1 MTWFRLLALATITV
15 VYGLIVFGGIV
26 RITDSGMGCGPEWP
40 LCNGE
45 VVPSTWSLETTL
57 EYLHRVIAL
66 SVIIFTGLLLI
77 AGWRL
82 RHQHRWFFLLPV
94 IAVTFVMIQSGLGA
108 ITVLLDLH
116 AEVTTAH
123 HALAQIF
130 LGTLIVLGVLT
141 YRSRLSGGQAHR
153 PPGRS
158 RVTRAGIIAGVA
170 TMALLLAGAYTAT
183 TGAGYACPEWPLCS
197 GYFFP
202 GTGSTLVDTQL
213 IHRWLAV
220 ISALSIGYLIYEVYR
235 ERSDSSLMKN
245 LALGLGGLMLLQ
257 IIVGAANIWTQMH
270 DVFAALHVALATLI
284 WGLLVMTVSVDN
296 VVPAPVARTAEEI
309 EVSWPSHHPPTPS
322 PNSGRGG
329 GIGSD

>member
-1 MTWFRLLALATITV
+1 MRGFRLLVLGTITV

-45 VVPSTWSLETTL
+45 VIPSVWTMETTI

-66 SVIIFTGLLLI
+66 LVIIFAGVLLLF
-77 AGWRL
+77 GWRK
-82 RHQHRWFFLLPV
+82 RHEHRGFLIIPI
-94 IAVTFVMIQSGLGA
+94 IAVSFVMLQSGLGA
-108 ITVLLDLH
+108 ITVLLDLQ

-141 YRSRLSGGQAHR
+141 YRSRLSGGPAHR
-153 PPGRS
+153 PSGSS
-158 RVTRAGIIAGVA
+158 RITRAGIIAGVA

-197 GYFFP
+197 GYYVP
-202 GTGSTLVDTQL
+202 GTGSLLVDTQL
-213 IHRWLAV
+213 IHRWLAL

-235 ERSDSSLMKN
+235 SRPDSALIKN
-245 LALGLGGLMLLQ
+245 LSLGLGAVMLLQ

-270 DVFAALHVALATLI
+270 DFFAAMHVALATLI
-284 WGLLVMTVSVDN
+284 WGMLVLTVTIDRML
-296 VVPAPVARTAEEI
+296 PAPVESVQHAEPARGLTTAE
-309 EVSWPSHHPPTPS
+309 HA
-322 PNSGRGG
+322 
-329 GIGSD
+329 D

>member
-1 MTWFRLLALATITV
+1 MSLFRALTLISITV

-45 VVPSTWSLETTL
+45 VIPSVWTLETTL

-66 SVIIFTGLLLI
+66 LVIIFTGLLLLM
-77 AGWRL
+77 GWMK
-82 RHQHRWFFLLPV
+82 RHESRWFLIIPL
-94 IAVTFVMIQSGLGA
+94 IAVGFVMIQSGLGA

-130 LGTLIVLGVLT
+130 MGTLIVLGVLT
-141 YRSRLSGGQAHR
+141 YRNLLSGGKAHL

-158 RVTRAGIIAGVA
+158 KVTRAGIVAGVA

-197 GYFFP
+197 GYYVP
-202 GTGSTLVDTQL
+202 GTGSALVDTQL
-213 IHRWLAV
+213 IHRWLAL
-220 ISALSIGYLIYEVYR
+220 IAALAIGYLIYEVYR
-235 ERSDSSLMKN
+235 WRSDSAPVKN
-245 LALGLGGLMLLQ
+245 LALGLGALMILQ
-257 IIVGAANIWTQMH
+257 IFVGAANIWTQMH
-270 DVFAALHVALATLI
+270 DLLASLHVALATLI
-284 WGLLVMTVSVDN
+284 WGMLVLVVAIDN
-296 VVPAPVARTAEEI
+296 ALPAPVAMAADER
-309 EVSWPSHHPPTPS
+309 EVEWLSPHPPTPS
-322 PNSGRGG
+322 PRIGRGG
-329 GIGSD
+329 EIGTD

>member
-1 MTWFRLLALATITV
+1 MFGFRLLAVGTIAV

-45 VVPSTWSLETTL
+45 VIPSVWTLETTL

-66 SVIIFTGLLLI
+66 LVIILSGSLLL
-77 AGWRL
+77 AGWRK
-82 RHQHRWFFLLPV
+82 RHENRWFFLLPV
-94 IAVTFVMIQSGLGA
+94 IAVAFVMVQSGLGA

-116 AEVTTAH
+116 ADVTTAH
-123 HALAQIF
+123 HGLAQIF

-141 YRSRLSGGQAHR
+141 YRSRLSGGPAHR
-153 PPGRS
+153 PPGSS

-197 GYFFP
+197 GYYVP

-213 IHRWLAV
+213 IHRWLAL
-220 ISALSIGYLIYEVYR
+220 ISALAIGYLIYETYR
-235 ERSDSSLMKN
+235 WRSDSSLMKN
-245 LALGLGGLMLLQ
+245 LSLGLGALMLLQ
-257 IIVGAANIWTQMH
+257 IMVGAANIWTQMH
-270 DVFAALHVALATLI
+270 DLLASLHVALATLI
-284 WGLLVMTVSVDN
+284 WGMLVLTVAIDN
-296 VVPAPVARTAEEI
+296 VMPAPATSLPARGHAEERTRN
-309 EVSWPSHHPPTPS
+309 PAS
-322 PNSGRGG
+322 PVTG
-329 GIGSD
+329 D

>member
-1 MTWFRLLALATITV
+1 MRGFRLLALATITV

-45 VVPSTWSLETTL
+45 VIPSTWTLETTL

-66 SVIIFTGLLLI
+66 LVIIFTGLLLLS
-77 AGWRL
+77 GWRN
-82 RHQHRWFFLLPV
+82 RHEHRWFFYLPL
-94 IAVTFVMIQSGLGA
+94 IAVSFVMIQSGLGA

-116 AEVTTAH
+116 AEVTTTH

-141 YRSRLSGGQAHR
+141 YRSRLSGGPAHR

-183 TGAGYACPEWPLCS
+183 TGAGYACPEWPFCS
-197 GYFFP
+197 GYYVP
-202 GTGSTLVDTQL
+202 GTGSILVDTQL
-213 IHRWLAV
+213 THRWLAL
-220 ISALSIGYLIYEVYR
+220 ISAIVIGYLIYEVYR
-235 ERSDSSLMKN
+235 SRPESILLRN

-257 IIVGAANIWTQMH
+257 ILVGAANIWTQMH
-270 DVFAALHVALATLI
+270 DLFAALHVALATLI
-284 WGLLVMTVSVDN
+284 WGLLVTMVAIDNLLPQPATLASRGESRQGLSVS
-296 VVPAPVARTAEEI
+296 
-309 EVSWPSHHPPTPS
+309 SHS
-322 PNSGRGG
+322 EQVRQA
-329 GIGSD
+329 D

>member
-1 MTWFRLLALATITV
+1 MSRFRILAISTIAV

-26 RITDSGMGCGPEWP
+26 RITDSGMGCGPDWP

-45 VVPSTWSLETTL
+45 VIPSVWTMETTL

-66 SVIIFTGLLLI
+66 VVIILTTALLI
-77 AGWRL
+77 AGWRK
-82 RHQHRWFFLLPV
+82 RHEHPGYRAIPMV
-94 IAVTFVMIQSGLGA
+94 AVAFVVIQSGLGA

-141 YRSRLSGGQAHR
+141 FRPRLSGG
-153 PPGRS
+153 PPHQPSGSS
-158 RVTRAGIIAGVA
+158 RVTRAGIVAGVA

-197 GYFFP
+197 GYYVP
-202 GTGSTLVDTQL
+202 GTGSSLVDTQL
-213 IHRWLAV
+213 IHRWLAL
-220 ISALSIGYLIYEVYR
+220 ISALAIGYLIYEIR
-235 ERSDSSLMKN
+235 QWRSDASLMLN
-245 LALGLGGLMLLQ
+245 LAYGLGVIMLLQ
-257 IIVGAANIWTQMH
+257 IMVGAANVWTQMN

-284 WGLLVMTVSVDN
+284 WALLVLIVTVDN
-296 VVPAPVARTAEEI
+296 LVPKPGPMPI
-309 EVSWPSHHPPTPS
+309 EAADLPESLELSS
-322 PNSGRGG
+322 QRKGAS
-329 GIGSD
+329 

>member
-1 MTWFRLLALATITV
+1 MPMSGFRALTIATITV

-45 VVPSTWSLETTL
+45 VIPSTWTLETTL

-66 SVIIFTGLLLI
+66 LVIIFSGLLLLF
-77 AGWRL
+77 GWQK
-82 RHQHRWFFLLPV
+82 RHEHRWLFLLPV
-94 IAVTFVMIQSGLGA
+94 IAVAFVMMQSGLGA

-130 LGTLIVLGVLT
+130 MGTLIVLGVLT
-141 YRSRLSGGQAHR
+141 YRKKLSGGEAHV
-153 PPGRS
+153 PSGRS
-158 RVTRAGIIAGVA
+158 RVTRAGTVAGVA

-197 GYFFP
+197 GYYVP

-213 IHRWLAV
+213 IHRWLAL
-220 ISALSIGYLIYEVYR
+220 ISALAIGYLIYEVYR
-235 ERSDSSLMKN
+235 WRADSSLMKN
-245 LALGLGGLMLLQ
+245 LALGLGALMLIQ
-257 IIVGAANIWTQMH
+257 ILVGAANIWTQMN
-270 DVFAALHVALATLI
+270 DFFAALHVALATLI
-284 WGLLVMTVSVDN
+284 WGMLVLTVAVDN
-296 VVPAPVARTAEEI
+296 VMSAPAVHASHQAAAQEI
-309 EVSWPSHHPPTPS
+309 AHDQP
-322 PNSGRGG
+322 
-329 GIGSD
+329 GSVTGD

>member
-1 MTWFRLLALATITV
+1 MNRFGVLAISTITV

-26 RITDSGMGCGPEWP
+26 RITDSGMGCGPDWP

-45 VVPSTWSLETTL
+45 VIPSVWTTETTL

-66 SVIIFTGLLLI
+66 VVIILTAALLI
-77 AGWRL
+77 AGWRK
-82 RHQHRWFFLLPV
+82 RHEHSGFRLIPL
-94 IAVTFVMIQSGLGA
+94 IAVAFVAIQSGLGA

-141 YRSRLSGGQAHR
+141 YRTRLSGGPAHR
-153 PPGRS
+153 PPGSS
-158 RVTRAGIIAGVA
+158 RVTRAGIVAGVA

-197 GYFFP
+197 GYYVP
-202 GTGSTLVDTQL
+202 GTGSALVDTHL
-213 IHRWLAV
+213 IHRWLAL
-220 ISALSIGYLIYEVYR
+220 ISALAIGYLIYETR
-235 ERSDSSLMKN
+235 RWRSDHPLMLN
-245 LALGLGGLMLLQ
+245 LAYGLGAIMIIQ
-257 IIVGAANIWTQMH
+257 ILVGAANIWTQMN

-284 WGLLVMTVSVDN
+284 WGMLVLTIAIDNLLPKPTEATADAVVMPDSFELGN
-296 VVPAPVARTAEEI
+296 QRKGL
-309 EVSWPSHHPPTPS
+309 S
-322 PNSGRGG
+322 
-329 GIGSD
+329 